1 MDQKN
6 QPKSLHKPKMLHMFR
21 GSLTS
26 AFKLSYLPAGKA
38 EGAPSSFI
46 SRGETQKLD
55 QLIREPPEQEQIQTV
70 TAPIPSSYFPPIVHN
85 SLPLLMSGL
94 APRAYT
100 LSGSV
105 NTAGDKHELKC
116 HSRNHHGTKHV
127 PGSRCCQRNQL
138 RYKTRRVQV
147 FIG

>member
-6 QPKSLHKPKMLHMFR
+6 QPKPLHNPKMLHMFQ

-26 AFKLSYLPAGKA
+26 AFKLSYLP
-38 EGAPSSFI
+38 EGAPGSFI

-70 TAPIPSSYFPPIVHN
+70 RAPITSSYFPPIVHN

-116 HSRNHHGTKHV
+116 HTRNHQGTKHV
-127 PGSRCCQRNQL
+127 PGSRCCQRNQF